1 MRQPIYNSGIPSV
14 LKSVNVPCR
23 PACLFRVA
31 RFGMYC
37 LIVLLCTFAFASAS
51 DWSSAEKQLAQKI
64 AAVTGPGAA
73 ALTFQ
78 NRSSLGKRD
87 TEIVQNG
94 MESALREVGV
104 LLVNDEQ
111 AAASIA
117 LSLSENQTAYVWIAE
132 VRQGAAESAVV
143 MVAVPRTVATA
154 RLPDSMP
161 MTLGKT
167 LVWTGKDPILDLAIL
182 EGDASATRIAVLS
195 GEDLSIYRLQQ
206 GKWLLEQ
213 KLSISHAKPWPLDLH
228 GRLVPSRGHT
238 LDVYL
243 PGTFCQMAAAATL
256 NCQESDDPWPLGTMS
271 SPSGG
276 SSTTPPLAGFFTPRR
291 NFFTGV
297 ITPSIGKF
305 HAAPKF
311 YSAAFLPRDKY
322 VLWLF
327 AATDGKLHILDGI
340 RDQISGTDWGSD
352 IATVRTSCGAGWQVL
367 ATKAAD
373 QSGDS
378 VRAYELPDRDPIA
391 VSASISLPGKV
402 SALWTQAN
410 GDSAIAV
417 AKNSETGSYEAYR
430 LTLACN

>member
-1 MRQPIYNSGIPSV
+1 MRQPIYNSGIPGI
-14 LKSVNVPCR
+14 LKSVKLACR
-23 PACLFRVA
+23 PARLYRVA

-37 LIVLLCTFAFASAS
+37 FIVLLCTFTSAS

-73 ALTFQ
+73 ALNIQ

-94 MESALREVGV
+94 MEGALQEVGV
-104 LLVNDEQ
+104 RVVNNEQ

-132 VRQGAAESAVV
+132 VRQGAADSAVV
-143 MVAVPRTVATA
+143 MVSVPRTAATV

-161 MTLGKT
+161 MTVEKT
-167 LVWTGKDPILDLAIL
+167 LVWSGNNPILDIAIL
-182 EGDASATRIAVLS
+182 EGDGSPTRIAVLS
-195 GEDLSIYRLQQ
+195 AEDLSLYRLQA
-206 GKWLLEQ
+206 GKWQTEQ
-213 KLSISHAKPWPLDLH
+213 KLSISHSKPWPQDLH
-228 GRLVPSRGHT
+228 GRLVPSRDHR
-238 LDVYL
+238 LDAYL
-243 PGTFCQMAAAATL
+243 PGVFCQTSSAASL
-256 NCQESDDPWPLGTMS
+256 NCRESDDPWPLGTMS
-271 SPSGG
+271 GPSIG
-276 SSTTPPLAGFFTPRR
+276 SSAAPLLAAFFTPRR

-297 ITPSIGKF
+297 ITPSMGKIS
-305 HAAPKF
+305 AAPKF
-311 YSAAFLPRDKY
+311 YSAAFLPRDRY
-322 VLWLF
+322 ILWLF

-340 RDQISGTDWGSD
+340 RDQISVIDWGSD

-367 ATKAAD
+367 ATKADD

-391 VSASISLPGKV
+391 VSGPITFPGKV

-410 GDSAIAV
+410 GDSAVAV

-430 LTLACN
+430 LTVACD

>member
-1 MRQPIYNSGIPSV
+1 MRQPIYNSGILGI
-14 LKSVNVPCR
+14 LKSLNLACR
-23 PACLFRVA
+23 PARLYWVA

-37 LIVLLCTFAFASAS
+37 FIALLCTFVSAS

-73 ALTFQ
+73 ALTLQ

-94 MESALREVGV
+94 MESALQEVGV
-104 LLVNDEQ
+104 RLVNNEQ

-117 LSLSENQTAYVWIAE
+117 LSLSENQIAYVWIAE

-143 MVAVPRTVATA
+143 MVSVPRTAATA

-167 LVWTGKDPILDLAIL
+167 LVWTGKDPILDVAIL
-182 EGDASATRIAVLS
+182 EGDASPTRIAVLS
-195 GEDLSIYRLQQ
+195 PEDLSLYRGQAGRWQ
-206 GKWLLEQ
+206 MEQ

-228 GRLVPSRGHT
+228 GRLVPSEDHA
-238 LDVYL
+238 LNVYL
-243 PGTFCQMAAAATL
+243 PGVVCRMARPVTL
-256 NCQESDDPWPLGTMS
+256 NCRESDDPWPLGTMS
-271 SPSGG
+271 GPSGG
-276 SSTTPPLAGFFTPRR
+276 SSTTPLLAGFFTPRR

-297 ITPSIGKF
+297 ITPSTGKF

-340 RDQISGTDWGSD
+340 RDQISETGWGSD
-352 IATVRTSCGAGWQVL
+352 IATLRTNCGAGWQVL
-367 ATKAAD
+367 ATNADD

-391 VSASISLPGKV
+391 VSAPINLPGKI

-410 GDSAIAV
+410 GDNAIAV
-417 AKNSETGSYEAYR
+417 AKNPETGSYEAYR
-430 LTLACN
+430 LTVACN

>member
-1 MRQPIYNSGIPSV
+1 MRQPIYNSGIPGI
-14 LKSVNVPCR
+14 LKSLNLACR
-23 PACLFRVA
+23 PARLYWVA

-37 LIVLLCTFAFASAS
+37 FIALLCTFVSAS

-73 ALTFQ
+73 ALTIQ

-94 MESALREVGV
+94 MESALQEVGV
-104 LLVNDEQ
+104 RLVNNEQ

-117 LSLSENQTAYVWIAE
+117 LSLSENQIAYVWIAE

-143 MVAVPRTVATA
+143 MVSVPRTAATA

-161 MTLGKT
+161 MTLAKT
-167 LVWTGKDPILDLAIL
+167 LVWTGMDPILDVAIL
-182 EGDASATRIAVLS
+182 EGDASPTRIAVLS
-195 GEDLSIYRLQQ
+195 PEDLSLYRGQAGRWQ
-206 GKWLLEQ
+206 MEQ

-228 GRLVPSRGHT
+228 GRLVPTRDHA

-243 PGTFCQMAAAATL
+243 PGVFCQMASAATL
-256 NCQESDDPWPLGTMS
+256 NCRESDDPWPLGAMS
-271 SPSGG
+271 SPSAA
-276 SSTTPPLAGFFTPRR
+276 SSTAPLLAGFFTPRR

-305 HAAPKF
+305 SAAPKF

-327 AATDGKLHILDGI
+327 AGTEGKLHILDGI
-340 RDQISGTDWGSD
+340 RDQISATDWGSD
-352 IATVRTSCGAGWQVL
+352 IATLRTNCGAGWQVL
-367 ATKAAD
+367 ATNADD

-391 VSASISLPGKV
+391 VSAPINLPGKF

-410 GDSAIAV
+410 GDSAMAV
-417 AKNSETGSYEAYR
+417 GKNPETGSYEAYR
-430 LTLACN
+430 LTVACN